1 MSTCAHCQ
9 DADGF
14 FNEKKARRERKHYR
28 KKGGTG
34 TTALLVEQLRKG
46 DIQGKELLDVGSG
59 IGATQHELFQDGLAS
74 ATQVDASEGYLRAS
88 EAAAEERGH
97 ADRQRSFFGD
107 LVDLSRELP
116 PVELVS
122 MDRVVC
128 CYPYLEELLR
138 TAASLTKERMALSYP
153 KEMLLTRIGFP
164 LVDFGLRLWG
174 KSFQIYL
181 HPRNEIHR
189 ILEEEG
195 LQLRESKNNFLW
207 HGETFER
214 IAKKG

>member
-1 MSTCAHCQ
+1 MLTCAHCQ

-28 KKGGTG
+28 KKGVTG

-46 DIQGKELLDVGSG
+46 PIQGKELLDVGSG
-59 IGATQHELFQDGLAS
+59 VGAIQHELFQDGLAS

-88 EAAAEERGH
+88 EAEAAERGY
-97 ADRQRSFFGD
+97 ADRQDSFFGD
-107 LVDLSRELP
+107 LVDHSSELS

-138 TAASLTKERMALSYP
+138 TAASLTKERIALSYP
-153 KEMLLTRIGFP
+153 KEMLLTRLGFP
-164 LVDFGLRLWG
+164 LVDLGLRLWG

-181 HPRNEIHR
+181 HPREEIHR

-195 LQLRESKNNFLW
+195 FQLQESKSNFLW
-207 HGETFER
+207 HGEIFDRVYKE
-214 IAKKG
+214 G